1 MSTMQVNRCVCTG
14 LTFEEILRCA
24 SDARLDYD
32 QVVRRTGCGEGCGLC
47 LPYIRVALL
56 TGSPSLPVM
65 TPDEYRRILAAYER
79 ASEGG
84 ASAGAAQGSRNT
96 SRD

>member
-1 MSTMQVNRCVCTG
+1 MQVNRCVCTG
-14 LTFEEILRCA
+14 TSFEDILRCA

-32 QVVRRTGCGEGCGLC
+32 QVLRRTGCGDGCGLC

-65 TPDEYRRILAAYER
+65 TPDEYRRILASYER
-79 ASEGG
+79 TSEGG
-84 ASAGAAQGSRNT
+84 ASAGSAQSSHSNARA
-96 SRD
+96 